1 MRLRLRQICLVAAK
15 LAPVTEDFRHVL
27 DLEVC
32 HVDPSVG
39 RWGLENALWP
49 IGNGFLEV
57 VAPVE
62 EGTAAGRY
70 LERRK
75 GDGGYMV
82 ILQTSEAGLAAARE
96 RMAAHGVRTVADIDR
111 GEYRGMQLHPRDT
124 GGAILSIDCNE
135 PDPADPDS
143 PAGPWHPAGTK
154 WRDMAPSRLVR
165 GMRAAE
171 LQSPDPEALAQR
183 WSALLD
189 LPMARDAHGR
199 PCLHLDDAVLRFV
212 PDRDGRGEGLGS
224 LDIAVADRDEI
235 LARARQRN
243 LPTADDVVTVCG
255 TRFKLV

>member
-1 MRLRLRQICLVAAK
+1 MRLRMRQICLVAAK
-15 LAPVTEDFRHVL
+15 LAPVTEDFRRVL

-32 HVDPSVG
+32 HVDPGVG

-49 IGNGFLEV
+49 VGNGFLEV

-62 EGTAAGRY
+62 ERTAAGRY

-82 ILQTSEAGLAAARE
+82 ILQTSEALLGRARE
-96 RMAAHGVRTVADIDR
+96 RMASLGVRVVADIDH
-111 GEYRGMQLHPRDT
+111 GDYRGMQLHPRDT
-124 GGAILSIDCNE
+124 GGAILSIDCND
-135 PDPADPDS
+135 PDPADPAS

-154 WRDMAPSRLVR
+154 WPGMAPSRLVR

-171 LQSPDPEALAQR
+171 LQSADPEALARR

-199 PCLHLDDAVLRFV
+199 PSLHLDDAVLRFV
-212 PDRDGRGEGLGS
+212 ADRDGRGEGLGG
-224 LDIAVADRDEI
+224 LDIAVTDKEEI
-235 LARARQRN
+235 LARARERN
-243 LPTADDVVTVCG
+243 LEADGDIVVACG
-255 TRFKLV
+255 TRFKLI